1 MRAVAVNLAAVFP
14 DIPAQ
19 LLALL
24 GRQTAMLPTPPTL
37 PITPALDVRISPQ
50 FALLPKITLL
60 LPVLE
65 TARRIPAGRL
75 GLSRQTRSHS
85 QKSTRAP
92 CQDVH
97 FFILSS
103 RGRSLVDGLIASG
116 TLLRVML
123 FLINMLA
130 RQVLV
135 LPQVLTLVA
144 RQYAIR
150 LVLAFLH
157 ADRFL
162 FTAQIFRFLPSQAAV
177 AHATTDAIVLIVLA
191 CIYARVARRPILPAL
206 TLLFIVLLIVNV
218 PAGPILIT
226 MQIGPLGTGQMSIR
240 QIAALFLA
248 DATLLALKMA
258 GLATCQITGADSL
271 AYALLLMI
279 LLRIDSGIEWAC
291 MGGCGQPKR
300 AHSGQKHADEQG
312 FHFVLLKVV
321 EDPILDANAF
331 RRWKHPRRRL

>member
-19 LLALL
+19 LLAFL
-24 GRQTAMLPTPPTL
+24 GRQAALLPTPPTL
-37 PITPALDVRISPQ
+37 PITPVLDVRISPQ

-65 TARRIPAGRL
+65 AARMIPAGRL
-75 GLSRQTRSHS
+75 GLGRQTRSHSHS

-135 LPQVLTLVA
+135 LPQVLALVA

-150 LVLAFLH
+150 LVLTFLH

-177 AHATTDAIVLIVLA
+177 AHAAAYAIVLIVLA
-191 CIYARVARRPILPAL
+191 
-206 TLLFIVLLIVNV
+206 
-218 PAGPILIT
+218 
-226 MQIGPLGTGQMSIR
+226 
-240 QIAALFLA
+240 
-248 DATLLALKMA
+248 
-258 GLATCQITGADSL
+258 
-271 AYALLLMI
+271 
-279 LLRIDSGIEWAC
+279 
-291 MGGCGQPKR
+291 
-300 AHSGQKHADEQG
+300 
-312 FHFVLLKVV
+312 
-321 EDPILDANAF
+321 
-331 RRWKHPRRRL
+331 